1 MSVDQQHQPV
11 LLSPQHSIDPEKYI
25 IDDSHNSYIYLD
37 PQDISDDE
45 EDSDEPAAAPSPYQP
60 SENHNVPLSRQLS
73 ALSAADAVSIVGGKS
88 IEAVYKEQHQADT
101 THPIANSLK
110 SSSQQKFR
118 VTDSTFEDEN
128 IKKYDT
134 SQKVFSFSLPLGGL
148 SNLTTNLL
156 KPFQNLKLE
165 PRSGETIPNLDREI
179 QLKLARQQSIS
190 TVDDAHF
197 FRDVKGTDDGHF
209 RAVKSTLTNNLNEIF
224 PDFIK
229 REEKLERWESIY
241 DRIEGNIVI
250 MGGYRGSILRDSKTG
265 KRLWIPLKAGFN
277 LRKIDLLL
285 GPNKS
290 DELEAEKKIY
300 PDGMLTNIGPIDI
313 SKKLIKKLQ
322 ANPKVNMKE
331 FGYDWRLGGDYVSKK
346 LEEFLQ
352 KIYEETG
359 KPTLVIAHSM
369 GGLICHGTLQ
379 RNPKLF
385 RSIVYVGCPSECLN
399 ILGPIRFGDSVMFS
413 DKILTYETN
422 FMMRSSFIFL
432 PLSGRVFYNK
442 EKKEY
447 YDIDYFNA
455 DNWVEY
461 NLNPL
466 VSKSRKL
473 AEQSG
478 AMRRTSSNDS
488 AIFFPTINQIGLR
501 LNKIY
506 RSKTTMSITRSL
518 DFPSSSLSFFQ
529 SNDELDKYSFTFT
542 QAYEYLKQT
551 LAETKEYLLSLEHQ
565 PKLAAEYPPMAI
577 VYGNTVPSVRGSSV
591 RSREDIKNG
600 NYYEF
605 FYGHGDGV
613 VHQRWL
619 MPERK
624 GFTPYDSD
632 TGEGE
637 IVGKFPSPAGHVNLM
652 TDFKAMGQALDAVFE
667 AEKIWEAKKLRQR
680 RRMREVVTS
689 VKGMTL

>member
-1 MSVDQQHQPV
+1 MPE
-11 LLSPQHSIDPEKYI
+11 LLSPQHSIDPEKFL
-25 IDDSHNSYIYLD
+25 IDDLHNSNIYLD
-37 PQDISDDE
+37 PQDISDD
-45 EDSDEPAAAPSPYQP
+45 SDEQEPPSPYHP
-60 SENHNVPLSRQLS
+60 DEDDHTPLSRQMS
-73 ALSAADAVSIVGGKS
+73 GMSTTEAASIVGGKS
-88 IEAVYKEQHQADT
+88 IETVYKEQHQADAS
-101 THPIANSLK
+101 HPIANNMK
-110 SSSQQKFR
+110 ASSEQRFKAS
-118 VTDSTFEDEN
+118 DSTFEDDN

-148 SNLTTNLL
+148 SNLTTSLF
-156 KPFQNLKLE
+156 KPFQSLKLDLHNDE
-165 PRSGETIPNLDREI
+165 RANLEREI
-179 QLKLARQQSIS
+179 ELKLARQQSIS
-190 TVDDAHF
+190 TVDEAKY
-197 FRDVKGTDDGHF
+197 FRDFKGTDRGRF
-209 RAVKSTLTNNLNEIF
+209 RAVKSSLTNNLNEIL

-229 REEKLERWESIY
+229 REEQEPWESIY

-250 MGGYRGSILRDSKTG
+250 MGGYRGSILRDAKTK

-322 ANPKVNMKE
+322 ANPKVNLKE

-352 KIYEETG
+352 KIYDETG

-369 GGLICHGTLQ
+369 GGLMVTGTVQ

-385 RSIVYVGCPSECLN
+385 RSVIYVGSPSECLN

-432 PLSGRVFYNK
+432 PLSGNVFYNK
-442 EKKEY
+442 ETKEPY
-447 YDIDYFNA
+447 NIDYFNA

-466 VSKSRKL
+466 VAKSRKI
-473 AEQSG
+473 AEEMGS
-478 AMRRTSSNDS
+478 MKRTSSNDS
-488 AIFFPTINQIGLR
+488 SLFFPAINQIGIR
-501 LNKIY
+501 LNRMY
-506 RSKTTMSITRSL
+506 RSKTTSTFLHTGELNSTPIAISH
-518 DFPSSSLSFFQ
+518 SQ
-529 SNDELDKYSFTFT
+529 STENTVKYSFTFSE
-542 QAYEYLKQT
+542 AYEYLKRT
-551 LAETKEYLLSLEHQ
+551 LAETKEYLLSLDYRPE
-565 PKLAAEYPPMAI
+565 LAAEYPPMAI
-577 VYGNTVPSVRGSSV
+577 VYGNSIPSVRGSSV
-591 RSREDIKNG
+591 RSRQDIKDG

-624 GFTPYDSD
+624 GFAHYDPA

-637 IVGKFPSPAGHVNLM
+637 IVGKFASPAGHVNLM

-667 AEKIWEAKKLRQR
+667 AEKVWAIKKLRSR
-680 RRMREVVTS
+680 RVMKEEYLNYV
-689 VKGMTL
+689 